1 MARIPDEQIE
11 RLKQE
16 ISLMR
21 LVERQGITLKKHG
34 KDYLGFV
41 STLESLRVSL
51 SIS

>member
-16 ISLMR
+16 ISLLR

-34 KDYLGFV
+34 NGAWGK
-41 STLESLRVSL
+41 
-51 SIS
+51 